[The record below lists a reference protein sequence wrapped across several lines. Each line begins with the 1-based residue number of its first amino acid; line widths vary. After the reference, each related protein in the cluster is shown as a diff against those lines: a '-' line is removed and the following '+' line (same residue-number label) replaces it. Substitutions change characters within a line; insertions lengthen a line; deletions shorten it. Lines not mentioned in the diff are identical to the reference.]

1 MDSLGVCDNAIGGHW
16 DCGAISAI
24 ATRTCLDHMAAVAN
38 WLQYTGSSGVINAA
52 RTHALAADRLHA
64 LTPSECRGAVR
75 KHQDRPC
82 IALALPQRRF
92 SLHARRYGIWS
103 GDIDALNSCGN
114 RIAYRACPGL
124 CQNPPF
130 EGIRKP
136 GQTVYFNFEGNRH
149 VAV

>member
-64 LTPSECRGAVR
+64 LTPSECRCAVP
-75 KHQDRPC
+75 KHRDHPCLHRAGSSATKVVASRP
-82 IALALPQRRF
+82 ALWHLVWRYRRAEFMWEPYRLP
-92 SLHARRYGIWS
+92 SMPGSMPEPAIRRYQEARS
-103 GDIDALNSCGN
+103 DSV
-114 RIAYRACPGL
+114 
-124 CQNPPF
+124 F
-130 EGIRKP
+130 
-136 GQTVYFNFEGNRH
+136 
-149 VAV
+149 